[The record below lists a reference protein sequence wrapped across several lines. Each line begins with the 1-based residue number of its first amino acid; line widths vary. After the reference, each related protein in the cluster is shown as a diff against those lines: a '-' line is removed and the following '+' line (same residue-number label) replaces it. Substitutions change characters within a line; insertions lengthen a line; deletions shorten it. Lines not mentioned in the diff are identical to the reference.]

1 MNEDRNDEPAL
12 PAPAAETPEPE
23 TQEPETAGGPET
35 QELETPVPAP
45 AEPGAPESEAAD
57 PGPDAAAADD
67 EVAPPGEQ
75 PRRGRRIAVIG
86 SALVLAAAT
95 VAGAGYTAVTVK
107 DADRDPGAPVWT
119 LPKAAPEKK
128 AEASAGATGLARALV
143 PYRID
148 GWSRGPD
155 LAEYG
160 SDVTLSGAQATALR
174 KESLIGLPRSE
185 RKELEREI
193 DRRHITG
200 MAMRSYAGTGTFT
213 ADGMT
218 GDSTVTIV
226 LSRMENRSAVRDM
239 ATRQNEF
246 FAALDDFREGPRIKG
261 HKDARCFR
269 LPGDSAESGDS
280 GDSGESGGS
289 GELDLFGASD
299 DPLDTLFCAAY
310 QGDVLV
316 TVTADAMQPFDTEGI
331 TALVTEQLDRI
342 AEPGESV

>member
-1 MNEDRNDEPAL
+1 MNEDRNDEPAP

-23 TQEPETAGGPET
+23 TAGPET
-35 QELETPVPAP
+35 QQPETLEPAP

-67 EVAPPGEQ
+67 EVAPPGER
-75 PRRGRRIAVIG
+75 PRRGRRIAAIG
-86 SALVLAAAT
+86 SALVLAAVT
-95 VAGAGYTAVTVK
+95 VASVGYTAVTVK

-128 AEASAGATGLARALV
+128 AKAPAGAGGLAQALV

-246 FAALDDFREGPRIKG
+246 FAALDVFDEGPRIKG
-261 HKDARCFR
+261 HEDARCFR

-280 GDSGESGGS
+280 GESVGS
-289 GELDLFGASD
+289 DELDLFGASD
-299 DPLDTLFCAAY
+299 DPLDTLFCAASE
-310 QGDVLV
+310 GDVLV

-342 AEPGESV
+342 AKPGESV

>member
-1 MNEDRNDEPAL
+1 MNENRNDEPAL
-12 PAPAAETPEPE
+12 PAPTTETPEPE
-23 TQEPETAGGPET
+23 
-35 QELETPVPAP
+35 
-45 AEPGAPESEAAD
+45 APESEAAGLELD
-57 PGPDAAAADD
+57 VSAADD
-67 EVAPPGEQ
+67 SVAPTGERPG
-75 PRRGRRIAVIG
+75 RGRRIAVIG
-86 SALVLAAAT
+86 SALLLAAVT
-95 VAGAGYTAVTVK
+95 VAGAGYTVVTVK

-119 LPKAAPEKK
+119 LPRAAPEKK
-128 AEASAGATGLARALV
+128 AEESAGAGGLARALV

-155 LAEYG
+155 LGEFG
-160 SDVTLSGAQATALR
+160 SDATLSGAQATALR

-200 MAMRSYAGTGTFT
+200 MAMRNYASTGTLT

-246 FAALDDFREGPRIKG
+246 FAALDVFREGPRIKG

-269 LPGDSAESGDS
+269 LPGGSGDS
-280 GDSGESGGS
+280 GDSGGS
-289 GELDLFGASD
+289 DDLDLFGASD
-299 DPLDTLFCAAY
+299 DPLDTLFCAASE
-310 QGDVLV
+310 GDVLV
-316 TVTADAMQPFDTEGI
+316 TVTADAMQPFDTEGV